1 MGIKYTAMRH
11 ILGLAVAAAS
21 FLMPLSS
28 AAQPANPY
36 ELPDPLRME
45 DGRMVRNKK
54 QWINERRPELMEMFR
69 SQMFGREPGAAP
81 DLHFEVLEESPDAL
95 GGLATR
101 RQVKISFDKEEN
113 YYLVLLMY
121 IPNNRKGPVP
131 AFLGANFKGN
141 HGTTDDPAVFLPSPE
156 KLATYQPGYTIPLR
170 GANKHRWP
178 YEYIVSQGYAVATY
192 CYHDVDPDYN
202 DGFHDGV
209 HRLMDGDTPRNAES
223 WGSISAWAWGLSRCL
238 DYLETVP
245 DIDSRKVAVIGH
257 SRLGKT
263 SLWAGAT
270 DQRFALVISND
281 SGCSGA
287 AIARRKYGE
296 TVERICS
303 VFPHWF
309 CSNYS
314 SYGGREEKM
323 PWDQHE
329 LIAMMAPRPVYV
341 ASASEDSWADPVGEY
356 FSLVGAASVYRL
368 FGYDGITST
377 TVPEIE
383 HPVVAGRMGHHI
395 RCGAHNVLIYDWE
408 QYVSFADRFL
418 K

>member
-1 MGIKYTAMRH
+1 MKISSRVVIIA
-11 ILGLAVAAAS
+11 L
-21 FLMPLSS
+21 LSLLS
-28 AAQPANPY
+28 LTGQAQPANPY

-45 DGRMVRNKK
+45 DGRIVRNKR

-69 SQMFGREPGAAP
+69 SQMFGREPGA
-81 DLHFEVLEESPDAL
+81 DVVSDMHFTVLEESKDAF

-101 RQVKISFDKEEN
+101 KQVKISFDKEEN

-141 HGTTDDPAVFLPSPE
+141 HATTTDPAVLMPTPE
-156 KLATYQPGYTIPLR
+156 KIATYAPNYQVEPRNTNG
-170 GANKHRWP
+170 HRWP
-178 YEYIVSQGYAVATY
+178 YEYILSHGYAVATY
-192 CYHDVDPDYN
+192 CYHDVDPDYH
-202 DGFHDGV
+202 DGFHNGIHQLIDGEK
-209 HRLMDGDTPRNAES
+209 TRNGES

-238 DYLETVP
+238 DYLETENA
-245 DIDSRKVAVIGH
+245 INAKKVAVVGH

-296 TVERICS
+296 TVARICS

-309 CSNYS
+309 CTNYNA
-314 SYGGREEKM
+314 YGNREEKM

-329 LIAMMAPRPVYV
+329 LIAMAAPRPVYV
-341 ASASEDSWADPVGEY
+341 ASASEDDWADPVGEY
-356 FSLVGAASVYRL
+356 FSLVGAASVYKL

-383 HPVVAGRMGHHI
+383 HPVVVGRMGHHI
-395 RCGAHNVLIYDWE
+395 RRGPHNTTIYDWE
-408 QYVSFADRFL
+408 QFISFADRFL